1 MPKDTFYNLPEE
13 KRQTI
18 YEAALDE
25 FSIHPFKQASINRV
39 VEAAGI
45 AKGSFYQYFQD
56 KKDLYKFLVEE
67 IFQKKIS
74 YLTPEMQNPFNM
86 DCFSLIRELFRS
98 GVRFAKDNPKLA
110 KIAQHL
116 MSNSEKDT
124 YLEIM
129 EEKKGEG
136 IQIYKMILE
145 KGMEKGDVRGDINL
159 DIAAFFLFQLSNS
172 LSDGFMDMFHQ
183 GDEAQLMERVE
194 DMIEILKYGISNNNR
209 LESEN
214 E

>member
-67 IFQKKIS
+67 IFQKKIA

-194 DMIEILKYGISNNNR
+194 DMIEILKYGISNNR